1 MDSNISKCK
10 TLITGTLKPR
20 ATSGYLTHTVEYSG
34 NNLNTSFVITNIL
47 RKLGYVVE
55 SKRTNNEN
63 KLTIKWN
70 SPTNKKPNNKTYIYY
85 FKDKKFTNFVS
96 DNQLTY
102 DTTTYIGETSL
113 NAYEYN
119 TVALNSPITSTL
131 SSNFWFTANAKLP
144 ETISFIPSIT
154 NDNFNITAVKYSYN
168 DYDTGT
174 TKTVNGTLS
183 SLNNIPLTAYMQDL
197 NEKYNTDLLEIYKTS
212 STQTTLNVP
221 SNITV
226 SNLQTLV
233 KANDVLLEANKK
245 NVETEKNGLQNKITD
260 INTKYENAKPQI
272 KELIV
277 VFNSVINSKLTTA
290 NLQVG
295 RKMLF

>member
-1 MDSNISKCK
+1 MDSSISKTR

-20 ATSGYLTHTVEYSG
+20 ATSGYLTHSVEYSG
-34 NNLNTSFVITNIL
+34 NNLNASFVMTSIL
-47 RKLGYVVE
+47 RKLGYAVE
-55 SKRTNNEN
+55 SERTNNTN
-63 KLTIKWN
+63 KLTISWRT
-70 SPTNKKPNNKTYIYY
+70 PTNKKPNNKPYIYY
-85 FKDKKFTNFVS
+85 FTDKQFTNFVC
-96 DNQLTY
+96 DNKITY
-102 DTTTYIGETSL
+102 NNTTYIGETSL

-119 TVALNSPITSTL
+119 TVVLNSPITSTL
-131 SSNFWFTANAKLP
+131 SSNFWFTSNTKLP
-144 ETISFIPSIT
+144 SAISFIPNIT
-154 NDNFNITAVKYSYN
+154 NDKFNITAVKYSYN
-168 DYDTGT
+168 DYDVGT

-197 NEKYNTDLLEIYKTS
+197 NEKYNTDLSEIYKTS
-212 STQTTLNVP
+212 SAQTTVNVP
-221 SNITV
+221 SNITF
-226 SNLQTLV
+226 SNIQTLV

-245 NVETEKNGLQNKITD
+245 NVETEKNGLQNKITG

-272 KELIV
+272 KELTV